1 MKLMMTALAISV
13 IALTTAPG
21 SAVAGDAA
29 RGKVLY
35 ESRCVACH
43 SIDGNLV
50 GPAHR
55 GVYGRR
61 AGSVQGYDYST
72 SLCNSHIKWTEK
84 TLDRWLANP
93 EGLIPGQ
100 KMGYS
105 VPDPKDRADLIAFLK
120 FISQP

>member
-1 MKLMMTALAISV
+1 MKLMLTALAIIV

-35 ESRCVACH
+35 DTRCVACH
-43 SIDGNLV
+43 SVDDNLV

-61 AGSVQGYDYST
+61 AGSAQGYDYST
-72 SLCNSHIKWTEK
+72 SVSNSHIKWTEK
-84 TLDRWLANP
+84 TLDSWLANP

>member
-1 MKLMMTALAISV
+1 MKSMFTALAINV

-21 SAVAGDAA
+21 SAASGDAA

-35 ESRCVACH
+35 DTRCVACH
-43 SIDGNLV
+43 SMDDNLV

-61 AGSVQGYDYST
+61 AGSAQGYEYSI
-72 SLCNSHIKWTEK
+72 SVSNSHIRWTER

-105 VPDPKDRADLIAFLK
+105 VPNPKERADLIAFLK
-120 FISQP
+120 SISQR